1 MRKEAR
7 VQAERASEETI
18 RAEIE
23 LAVSGIP
30 DEVVPDI
37 RPDWNRILDVGCSAG
52 QSLVAL
58 DVAPAVELYGVD
70 VELSS
75 LRTGQ
80 QWDDRIRFIQAPGEN
95 IPFASES
102 FDLVS
107 CRTAL
112 PYMHVAT
119 ALLEMRRVLRPGGR
133 LWFTVFPARVV
144 WGDLRASIADRH
156 AQGALFHVYRLTNG
170 AFFDITGKQFRFPFG
185 QRRCES
191 YQTERCVRRSLGV
204 AGFSEI
210 EVETRPT
217 FVVISATKTT
227 RT

>member
-7 VQAERASEETI
+7 LQAERTLEKTI

-23 LAVSGIP
+23 LAVEGKADGVS
-30 DEVVPDI
+30 PDI
-37 RPDWNRILDVGCSAG
+37 RPEWSRILDVGCSAG

-58 DVAPAVELYGVD
+58 DAAPAVELYGVD

-80 QWDDRIRFIQAPGEN
+80 QWGNRIRFIRAPGEN

-107 CRTAL
+107 CRGTL
-112 PYMHVAT
+112 PYLHVAT
-119 ALLEMRRVLRPGGR
+119 ALAEMRRVLRPGGR

-144 WGDLRASIADRH
+144 WDDLRASIAAGR
-156 AQGALFHVYRLTNG
+156 AQSSLFHVYRLVNG

-191 YQTERCVRRSLGV
+191 YQTERCVRRSLDV
-204 AGFSEI
+204 AGFNEI
-210 EVETRPT
+210 EVETHPT
-217 FVVISATKTT
+217 FVVIGATKTT